1 MSERNKNLDELNN
14 WLQVVATIGVIA
26 SIVFLGIELRQN
38 SDLMRAEIYQSRA
51 EAIQETFLVN
61 QESEYIVPILVKME
75 QAHEQGAT
83 VPEVVELLTL
93 EEKKRMSFF
102 MKRQIR
108 HLDNMYYQHEL
119 GLIDEEYM
127 TWWKRIVAGNVE
139 EWYEVLG
146 ENIDGRQS
154 FVDEVRR
161 IHTSLE

>member
-51 EAIQETFLVN
+51 EAIQETFLIN
-61 QESEYIVPILVKME
+61 QESEYIVPILVKMD
-75 QAHEQGAT
+75 QAYEKGAT
-83 VPEVVELLTL
+83 VPEAIDLLTL

-127 TWWKRIVAGNVE
+127 TWWARIISGNVE

-146 ENIDGRQS
+146 EDIDGRQS
-154 FVDEVRR
+154 FVNEVRR
-161 IHTSLE
+161 IHSSLE